1 MIMFRTFD
9 KAPPPTEE
17 PSQSRASCCGKLPI
31 HPEFIRHNLS
41 MRETLA
47 FERWLQEGV
56 ADITRS
62 HPKGWPPV
70 YRFFPVHHFV
80 LSGSEQEATLIG
92 ALVSSRDKSGRVY
105 PFSVFTTITDTLF
118 QKNRATLPL
127 VHRDFFRQSDAFIE
141 SAPDMA
147 SVPALTRKL
156 EKLEID
162 TLRRRQ
168 RELLKRQIRLM
179 EKIPMKHYWAGLGS
193 PVTER
198 ERFWC
203 AFYDVMRSVQKR
215 RATRTNWGIR
225 IPIPAV
231 NDQTPFVIFWVL
243 MAESILEDQSWRA
256 HYFWHNGADGRH
268 ACVVLFFRPPPPSYL
283 APVLNHKL
291 DNNAVF
297 DLARDWRS
305 LPSFKSRVDL
315 RRLLNNDDTPMLDV
329 LYRTGRREML

>member
-1 MIMFRTFD
+1 MVMFRAFD
-9 KAPPPTEE
+9 KAP
-17 PSQSRASCCGKLPI
+17 SQSADHPQARISCCGKLPI

-41 MRETLA
+41 RRETLA

-92 ALVSSRDKSGRVY
+92 SLVSSQDQSGRVY
-105 PFSVFTTITDTLF
+105 PFSVFTTVADPLF
-118 QKNRATLPL
+118 QINRATLPL
-127 VHRDFFRQSDAFIE
+127 VHGDFFCKSHAFIE
-141 SAPDMA
+141 IAPAMD
-147 SVPALTRKL
+147 SIPTLTRKL
-156 EKLEID
+156 EELVID
-162 TLRRRQ
+162 TLRHRQ
-168 RELLKRQIRLM
+168 RDLLEYQIRLL
-179 EKIPMKHYWAGLGS
+179 EKIPMKHYWAGLES

-203 AFYDVMRSVQKR
+203 AFYNVMKSIQKR
-215 RATRTNWGIR
+215 RPTRANWGIS
-225 IPIPAV
+225 IPIPVAD
-231 NDQTPFVIFWVL
+231 DQTPFVIFWVL
-243 MAESILEDQSWRA
+243 MAESILEDRSWRA
-256 HYFWHNGADGRH
+256 HYFWHNGADERH
-268 ACVVLFFRPPPPSYL
+268 ACVILFFRPPPPSYL
-283 APVLNHKL
+283 APLINHNL

-297 DLARDWRS
+297 DLAREWPS

-315 RRLLNNDDTPMLDV
+315 RRLLNNDHKSMLDV